1 MKFLLSGLLFAAV
14 AVQSAPQ
21 SSIAYFTHAREVE
34 VSAAGRQNYLV
45 VDEQVWSEAQ
55 EGLADLRL
63 YASDGS
69 EVPYS
74 LRLERSAT
82 LQTDAAV
89 KLLQP
94 GTIGGKTQFVLDVSG
109 VEEYNRIRLHLAS
122 RDFIARATVE
132 GQDDIRAAR
141 WLKLAEV
148 TIYDFTKENLG
159 SNSTLRLPD
168 ARFRYLRITIAGGV
182 QPEDIQGASIARHA
196 EKPGQW
202 TKVREVTGFREEGKT
217 TVISLDWPAR
227 VPLERLVF
235 DVDPAQVNFR
245 REFEIRNA
253 ENRPVASRSLSRVRV
268 KRVGGQVDSEEL
280 ALDLS
285 GARSSK
291 FRIVVQNGDDPP
303 LRLRS
308 VQGLVLER
316 RVYFD
321 PRGNSKLKLYY
332 GDDKLPAPV
341 YDYAKFFQADAAAP
355 AARLASHAR
364 NSAFTGRPD
373 TRPWS
378 ERNPGILTAALV
390 LAVAGLAAV
399 ALKGLRA

>member
-1 MKFLLSGLLFAAV
+1 MKALLGGLLLAAV
-14 AVQSAPQ
+14 AIQSAPQ
-21 SSIAYFTHAREVE
+21 SSVAYFSHVREVE
-34 VSAAGRQNYLV
+34 VSDATRQNYMV
-45 VDEQVWSEAQ
+45 VDEQIWSEAQ
-55 EGLADLRL
+55 DDLADLRL
-63 YASDGS
+63 YAADGT
-69 EVPYS
+69 EIPYA

-82 LQTDAAV
+82 LQTDADV

-109 VEEYNRIRLHLAS
+109 VEEYNRVRLHLES

-132 GQDDIRAAR
+132 GSDDLRAAH

-148 TIYDFTKENLG
+148 TIYDFSKEKLG

-168 ARFRYLRITIAGGV
+168 TRFRYLRITISGGV
-182 QPEDIQGASIARHA
+182 SPEQVQGASVARYA

-202 TKVREVTGFREEGKT
+202 TMVRELTGFREEGKT

-227 VPLERLVF
+227 LPLERVTF
-235 DVDPAQVNFR
+235 AVDPEQINFR
-245 REFEIRNA
+245 REFQVFNN
-253 ENRPVASRSLSRVRV
+253 ENRPVASGSLSRVRV

-280 ALDLS
+280 ALDLN
-285 GARSSK
+285 GVRSSR
-291 FRIVVQNGDDPP
+291 FRIVIQNGDDPP
-303 LRLRS
+303 IRLRS
-308 VQGLVLER
+308 VQGLALER

-321 PRGNSKLKLYY
+321 PRGNSRLKLYY
-332 GDDKLPAPV
+332 GDPQLTSPV
-341 YDYAKFFQADAAAP
+341 YDYAKFFQADAAAS

-364 NSAFTGRPD
+364 NTAYTGRPD

-378 ERNPGILTAALV
+378 ERNPAILWVALV